1 MKMKKMS
8 SHRSYA
14 HIKSIALA
22 KIREGYK
29 CELRCGSDLD
39 IHGHHILDYSLGGEA
54 TPENILVVCKKCH
67 DMVHSGEITV
77 DTFDYRPAKL

>member
-1 MKMKKMS
+1 MTKIS
-8 SHRSYA
+8 STRGHA
-14 HIKSIALA
+14 HTRAIALA

-67 DMVHSGEITV
+67 DLVHAGEIVV
-77 DTFDYRPAKL
+77 DSFDYRPAKL

>member
-1 MKMKKMS
+1 MTKNS
-8 SHRSYA
+8 RTRGYVHSRA
-14 HIKSIALA
+14 IALA

-29 CELRCGSDLD
+29 CELRCNSDFD

-54 TPENILVVCKKCH
+54 TPDNILVVCKKCH
-67 DMVHSGEITV
+67 DLVHAGEIVV